1 MIFNLTEQNIFLI
14 IFFILAT
21 LIVGICIDILRILR
35 KEKRGASRSTNLQPQ
50 PYSTNELFLRASE
63 SFKKQLE
70 ESVKEE
76 IKKNIGNLKNDFQ
89 KTSEE
94 IIKNYQGQFENG
106 NQEIQKVISELSRQ
120 ATEEAKKASGALSKE
135 LAQKFSEIF
144 QSTEKT
150 LNNKVAETEKEIEG
164 YKKERFEEI
173 DRKIYQLLGEVAK
186 KTIGKTID
194 LSDHE
199 KLVIEALEKAKKEI
213 F

>member
-1 MIFNLTEQNIFLI
+1 MVFNLTEQNIFFI
-14 IFFILAT
+14 IFFILAV
-21 LIVGICIDILRILR
+21 LIIGVCISILRILR
-35 KEKRGASRSTNLQPQ
+35 KEKRGAFRSTKLQPQ
-50 PYSTNELFLRASE
+50 PYSANELFLRASE

-70 ESVKEE
+70 ELVKEE
-76 IKKNIGNLKNDFQ
+76 IRKNIGNLKNDFQ

-94 IIKNYQGQFENG
+94 IIKNYQSQFESG

-120 ATEEAKKASGALSKE
+120 ATEEAKKVSGALSEK
-135 LAQKFSEIF
+135 LTQKFSEIY
-144 QSTEKT
+144 QSVEKT
-150 LNNKVAETEKEIEG
+150 LNNKVAGTEKEIES
-164 YKKERFEEI
+164 YKKERFEAI

-194 LSDHE
+194 LSNHE